1 MEKQRKIHDLVAKV
15 EEVGRRQKAM
25 VEVEGRQKRAA
36 VEEGAVL
43 LPKAMAEVEEV
54 QTL

>member
-1 MEKQRKIHDLVAKV
+1 MAEQRKIRDLVAKV

-25 VEVEGRQKRAA
+25 VEVEGRQKRAV
-36 VEEGAVL
+36 VEVVVVL
-43 LPKAMAEVEEV
+43 LPKAMAELEEV

>member
-1 MEKQRKIHDLVAKV
+1 MAEQRKIRDLGAKV
-15 EEVGRRQKAM
+15 EEVDRRQKAM
-25 VEVEGRQKRAA
+25 VEVEGRQKTAA
-36 VEEGAVL
+36 VEEEVLL